1 MAAKKSPSRFI
12 PNPPPKP
19 PAPEKPKPGKLMAA
33 LPKKV
38 PGSAIGK
45 AVGNIRKY
53 TPLPKSGP
61 SYGKRPEVGP
71 SYGQRPSKGTPIKPY
86 VPNWDVPAGTPWKE
100 NSPYNPANPKKPNAP
115 KKPGV
120 VPPKKKPVTTTTTV
134 PKTPGVAQALP
145 KKKKGK

>member
-1 MAAKKSPSRFI
+1 MAMDKNKGKK
-12 PNPPPKP
+12 KP
-19 PAPEKPKPGKLMAA
+19 
-33 LPKKV
+33 

-45 AVGNIRKY
+45 AAGKIVSPGSFAQANPVPPKQGAPEKY
-53 TPLPKSGP
+53 HLLPKPKPGP

-100 NSPYNPANPKKPNAP
+100 NSPYNPANPKKPNVP

-120 VPPKKKPVTTTTTV
+120 VPPKKKPPVTTTTTTTGS
-134 PKTPGVAQALP
+134 KTPGVAQALP
-145 KKKKGK
+145 KKKKK